1 MNVWKSLL
9 GVFGFSGWN
18 CFKNYEKVEEGS
30 VKILITLSS
39 LMIASSM
46 KHVWW

>member
-9 GVFGFSGWN
+9 GMFRFSGWN

-30 VKILITLSS
+30 VKILITLPS

-46 KHVWW
+46 KRVWW